1 MDDGY
6 GDNCIKVGC
15 RMYLLQT
22 FDTRKIL
29 LVILLVKVVL
39 NWLILSVNRKVL
51 QSLIGY
57 FCISLSLMD
66 FALFTSMV
74 MASFLNNY
82 IITGAQNQICL
93 HLQFFSDIYDVLHVP
108 ICLLAGL
115 DYFVNLHNLSKSLN
129 ESRTFTY
136 LFTVFLLWIGAIVYV
151 CIDYKIHVA
160 WQVILDP
167 LLYQCDIPFSNQSLL
182 LSLLILII
190 LVLVSIYCW
199 SDLTSLVRSL
209 NVDSYLKEIV
219 LWSSHPAAQLQP
231 LSSKKQVLANIIL
244 CFSLT
249 WMPFILLQ
257 LAIVL
262 IWAPL
267 PAYIDLNVPWLC
279 FINSF
284 LIGTVYWLK
293 HRDIPPDVISF
304 IPDGFCHW
312 DCCKLQ
318 KAPFVCSGNWV
329 HDNKILMA

>member
-1 MDDGY
+1 
-6 GDNCIKVGC
+6 
-15 RMYLLQT
+15 MYLLQT
-22 FDTRKIL
+22 FDARMIL
-29 LVILLVKVVL
+29 LVILFVKVVL

-66 FALFTSMV
+66 LALFTSVV
-74 MASFLNNY
+74 MTSFLNNY
-82 IITGAQNQICL
+82 IIIGVQNQICL
-93 HLQFFSDIYDVLHVP
+93 LLQFFSDIYRVLHVP

-115 DYFVNLHNLSKSLN
+115 DYFVNLRNLSKSLN

-136 LFTVFLLWIGAIVYV
+136 LFTVFLLWIGAIVCV
-151 CIDYKIHVA
+151 CIDYKVHVA
-160 WQVILDP
+160 WKVTLDT

-182 LSLLILII
+182 LSVLILII
-190 LVLVSIYCW
+190 FVLVSIYCW

-209 NVDSYLKEIV
+209 HVDSYLKEIV
-219 LWSSHPAAQLQP
+219 LWSTNPAAQLQP
-231 LSSKKQVLANIIL
+231 QPSKKQVLANIIL

-279 FINSF
+279 FLNSF

-293 HRDIPPDVISF
+293 HKDIPPDVVSL

-318 KAPFVCSGNWV
+318 EVPFVCNE
-329 HDNKILMA
+329 N